1 MAFVDVD
8 EKWMAKAL
16 QLAERGIYTT
26 SPNPRVGCV
35 IVRDGVC
42 VGEGWHHQAGTP
54 HAEVHALRMA
64 ADLAQG
70 ATAYVTLEPCSHF
83 GRTPPCADALITAGV
98 KRVVAAMTDP
108 NPLVAGQGLARL
120 AAAGIEVAVGV
131 LQAPA
136 MQLNRGFISRMTRK
150 IPWVTL
156 KIAASLDGK
165 TALKNGESQW
175 ITGPAARQDV
185 HQLRARHCAIMTG
198 SGTVIADDPQLTV
211 RNFETIRQPKRVV
224 IDSKLKTAA
233 TAKIYQQQDVAQTYL
248 YTTNQTPAQQ
258 QAFSNQGVKVIAL
271 PATAAFHV
279 DLSQVLTHLA
289 AEGMNEVMVE
299 AGATLNAVL
308 LQSGLIDEVV
318 LYLAPT
324 FLGDSAQGLFAGI
337 ELATLTQQY
346 RFTVNDIR
354 ALGQDL
360 RLTLTPAMA
369 SALPI

>member
-16 QLAERGIYTT
+16 QLAERGLYTT

-83 GRTPPCADALITAGV
+83 GRTPPCANALITAGV

-120 AAAGIEVAVGV
+120 AAAGIEVSVGV

-136 MQLNRGFISRMTRK
+136 MQLNRGFVSRMTRK
-150 IPWVTL
+150 KPWVTL

-198 SGTVIADDPQLTV
+198 SGTVIADNPQLTV
-211 RNFETIRQPKRVV
+211 RNFSTTRQPKRVV
-224 IDSKLKTAA
+224 IDNNLKTSAA
-233 TAKIYQQQDVAQTYL
+233 AKIYQQQEFAQTYL
-248 YTTNQTPAQQ
+248 YTTNQNETQQ
-258 QAFSNQGVKVIAL
+258 HTFINQGVKVIAL
-271 PATAAFHV
+271 PATTAQWV
-279 DLSQVLTHLA
+279 DLAQVLEHLA
-289 AEGMNEVMVE
+289 GEGINEVMVE
-299 AGATLNAVL
+299 VGATLNAVL

-324 FLGDSAQGLFAGI
+324 FLGDSAKGLFAGI
-337 ELATLTQQY
+337 DLATLTQQY
-346 RFTVNDIR
+346 RFNLADIR
-354 ALGQDL
+354 LLGQDL
-360 RLTLTPAMA
+360 RLTLTPATVSA
-369 SALPI
+369 SLT